1 MGVISVETRL
11 MEQRIP
17 ADPAN
22 PESREAVLAQAGQV
36 WFPDSA
42 HKTATAIRDFNKGE
56 NLPLIIFANW
66 RGFSGGT
73 RDMYGEIL
81 KFGAMIVD
89 ELREYKQPV
98 FVYIPPNGELRGGA
112 WVVVDPTINLKKME
126 MFADTESRGGILEP
140 PGICEVK
147 FRQKDQLLTMH
158 RMDSEL
164 MELDK
169 NPEANHDAIKKR
181 ENALLPMYTQ
191 VAHEFA
197 DLHDRSGRMFAK
209 GVINGVVQWPK
220 AREYFYNRLQRRLS
234 IDALIDSC
242 EDKLGSSVKMTRS
255 VSEIVKD
262 AIVVAGG
269 CAWDDDLKVKSYVDS
284 NGDKIVSA
292 VMQEART
299 AKVAA
304 MLSEIKAL
312 DAETVAAVKN
322 GL

>member
-1 MGVISVETRL
+1 

-42 HKTATAIRDFNKGE
+42 HKTATAIRDFNNAE
-56 NLPLIIFANW
+56 NLPLFIFANW

-89 ELREYKQPV
+89 ELRVYRHPV

-112 WVVVDPTINLKKME
+112 WVVVDPTINEARME
-126 MFADTESRGGILEP
+126 MYADVDSRGGILEP

-147 FRQKDQLLTMH
+147 FRSKDQLTAMH
-158 RMDSEL
+158 R
-164 MELDK
+164 LDPILATLDED
-169 NPEANHDAIKKR
+169 PEANKDEIKKR

-197 DLHDRSGRMFAK
+197 DLHDRSGRMKAK
-209 GVINGVVQWPK
+209 GVIRDVVDWK
-220 AREYFYNRLQRRLS
+220 NARRYFHARLQRRLAV
-234 IDALIDSC
+234 DALASRIK
-242 EDKLGSSVKMTRS
+242 EQLGEVELEKSLVATI
-255 VSEIVKD
+255 ED
-262 AIVVAGG
+262 AIAASGVDASDDRAVVAMLESG
-269 CAWDDDLKVKSYVDS
+269 ADKVT
-284 NGDKIVSA
+284 SA
-292 VMQEART
+292 VMAKGRA
-299 AKVAA
+299 AKVNAYVAA
-304 MLSEIKAL
+304 LKGM
-312 DAETVAAVKN
+312 DAESLAAIKSA
-322 GL
+322 L